1 MAKVKQLREMAKERL
16 CDALSGAYYVF
27 TDGGNEEYNSLSE
40 EDKEA
45 VLTYLHQYG
54 TAMCKAI
61 KKDYYTT

>member
-1 MAKVKQLREMAKERL
+1 MAKARELREMAKERL

-27 TDGGNEEYNSLSE
+27 TDGENEDYNALSE
-40 EDKEA
+40 EDKES
-45 VLTYLHQYG
+45 VLMYLNQYG

>member
-1 MAKVKQLREMAKERL
+1 MAKAKELREMAKERL

-40 EDKEA
+40 KDKEA
-45 VLTYLHQYG
+45 VLTYLDQYG

-61 KKDYYTT
+61 KKNYYTT

>member
-1 MAKVKQLREMAKERL
+1 MAKARDLREMAKERL

-40 EDKEA
+40 EDKDA
-45 VLTYLHQYG
+45 VLAYLDQYG

-61 KKDYYTT
+61 KKKYYTT